1 MGMPSFG
8 SMQALPGIAPMQTN
22 IMQSNMM
29 QSNMMQSGYMDP
41 MSMMMTNQFGGFRQ

>member
-1 MGMPSFG
+1 MGMPSFS

-22 IMQSNMM
+22 
-29 QSNMMQSGYMDP
+29 MMQSGMMQSGMMQTGFMDP